1 MVRVSLAP
9 APVLKGPYQMG
20 RKKENQP
27 DFIQAI
33 NADL

>member
-1 MVRVSLAP
+1 MVCVSLVP
-9 APVLKGPYQMG
+9 APFLKGPYQMG

-27 DFIQAI
+27 DFIQDI